1 MRKVA
6 RLGLPAKTQKALDK
20 KQQETNRRSAEG
32 SLQVD
37 AFWKNA
43 RNTLYIGKVLS
54 TLKNMA
60 GDRERCMYCSDS
72 HGTDIEHFWPKAPY
86 PERMFCWPN
95 LLLCCT
101 ECGRFKGERF
111 PMENGQPLLIDPTAE
126 NPWNFLDFDPATGNV
141 MARFDVAT
149 NDWSKRGIETIK
161 ALQLD
166 RREAMTEGYK
176 RTFHRLAKVVEGST
190 PAPDEQRIALQLA
203 EADDHGL
210 LGWCFSDIGKRTPPF
225 NNFSTT
231 HPAIWGSLAQR
242 FA

>member
-111 PMENGQPLLIDPTAE
+111 PMENGQPLLIDPNSRE
-126 NPWNFLDFDPATGNV
+126 SLEFPRLRPGN
-141 MARFDVAT
+141 
-149 NDWSKRGIETIK
+149 
-161 ALQLD
+161 
-166 RREAMTEGYK
+166 
-176 RTFHRLAKVVEGST
+176 
-190 PAPDEQRIALQLA
+190 
-203 EADDHGL
+203 
-210 LGWCFSDIGKRTPPF
+210 GKRHGTF
-225 NNFSTT
+225 
-231 HPAIWGSLAQR
+231 R
-242 FA
+242 CCYK